1 MKNFYEIYAGLMHRF
16 LGRSLRRED
25 GLNEEEIQK
34 AERLLGLRLPLS
46 MREYYRV
53 VGAVDQL
60 NRLQNVIFS
69 PKELY
74 VEDEFLMF
82 MDENQSVVSWGLK
95 ISELSSPDPTAWQRN
110 NTPPEQW
117 LSEEKTF
124 SELLESMFE
133 WYEEA
138 GIWEMSQE
146 K

>member
-1 MKNFYEIYAGLMHRF
+1 MKSFSDIYAGFVHRF
-16 LGRSLRRED
+16 LGRSLRGED

-34 AERLLGLRLPLS
+34 AERLLGLRLPLA

-53 VGAVDQL
+53 VGAIDQL

-74 VEDEFLMF
+74 IEDEFLMF

-95 ISELSSPDPTAWQRN
+95 ISELSSPDPTAWQLN